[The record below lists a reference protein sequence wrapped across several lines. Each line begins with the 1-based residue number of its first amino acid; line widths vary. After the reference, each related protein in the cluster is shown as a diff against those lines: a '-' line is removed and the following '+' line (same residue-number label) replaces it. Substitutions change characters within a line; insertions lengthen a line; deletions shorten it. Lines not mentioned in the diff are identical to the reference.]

1 MDFQSQDTFTHVKY
15 YKPEAGIKHK
25 KILIE
30 DDDWNEA
37 HDEDVWIGL
46 KNNEDTNE
54 NIEQIMDLKFIHDF

>member
-1 MDFQSQDTFTHVKY
+1 MDVQFQDTFTHVKY
-15 YKPEAGIKHK
+15 YKPEAGIKHPQ
-25 KILIE
+25 ILID

-46 KNNEDTNE
+46 KHNEDTNE